1 MPLPAEGTPS
11 ALPDRS
17 RAQDRGDTNM
27 VSDEGDGKGAK
38 STEDVRDEFE
48 EKMDRL
54 RRQYERDLHS
64 FRYEIEEREYRLKAY
79 EDKFNKIKQPP
90 LLYAYIVRKEGVDLD
105 GNQVVVA
112 RATELLKVSTGLVD
126 KSQLNIGQYVW
137 VHPQTYAIVE
147 GSGTRHEGII
157 AKVVDI
163 LDGKLVISVE
173 GDMEKRLV
181 DADKKVLGK
190 LKPGFQISVLPP
202 TMEILDILPNLEVK
216 SLLLGEKPNVR
227 YVGIGGLGAEIERI
241 RDVIVLPFQ
250 QSKLFEQIKLE
261 PPRGILLYGAPG
273 GGKSVLG
280 KGGGTEEE

>member
-90 LLYAYIVRKEGVDLD
+90 LLYAYVVRKEGPDLD

-112 RATELLKVSTGLVD
+112 RATEFLKVSTGLVD
-126 KSQLNIGQYVW
+126 KAALAVGQYVW

-147 GSGTRHEGII
+147 SSTVRNEGMI
-157 AKVVDI
+157 AKVADMI
-163 LDGKLVISVE
+163 EGKLVVSVE
-173 GDMEKRLV
+173 GGMGKRLI
-181 DADKKVLGK
+181 DCDKATSTKFK
-190 LKPGFQISVLPP
+190 HGFTL
-202 TMEILDILPNLEVK
+202 
-216 SLLLGEKPNVR
+216 
-227 YVGIGGLGAEIERI
+227 
-241 RDVIVLPFQ
+241 
-250 QSKLFEQIKLE
+250 
-261 PPRGILLYGAPG
+261 
-273 GGKSVLG
+273 
-280 KGGGTEEE
+280 